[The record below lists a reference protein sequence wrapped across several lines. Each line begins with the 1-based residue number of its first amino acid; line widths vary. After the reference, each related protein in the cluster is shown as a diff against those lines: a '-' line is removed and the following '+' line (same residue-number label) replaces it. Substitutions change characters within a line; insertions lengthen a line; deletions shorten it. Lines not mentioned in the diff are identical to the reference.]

1 MYVSRR
7 ECDKVALDLRGAGI
21 GAQAYH
27 AGLTDAERTA
37 VQERWMA
44 EGPCKVREY
53 PLSMMIMFG
62 YIQIL
67 WCIVSCTRRLHWT
80 PSRVR
85 TGHLRPLN

>member
-27 AGLTDAERTA
+27 AGLTDTERTA

-44 EGPCKVREY
+44 EGPCKVRSS
-53 PLSMMIMFG
+53 PLLFRK
-62 YIQIL
+62 IQIL
-67 WCIVSCTRRLHWT
+67 LCIVSCTHLLHWT
-80 PSRVR
+80 PSRVQ
-85 TGHLRPLN
+85 TGRLKPLN